1 MRRKGRQ
8 KKTALLFFLLFLGIL
23 FSAQP
28 VPAAGE
34 KSISTGEEAGIV
46 PEGEAA
52 GEIEKQRPNQGES
65 QAEEETGNQNE
76 ESLEEELLREQEES
90 QEALLEGLELGE
102 MQEAVNELLGEET
115 FSVREALE
123 RILAGEEVFSID
135 FLLETGKNFI
145 CDHLLADRVVL
156 FQVVLLVLLA
166 ALFANFTNV
175 FSGSQAGEASFYL
188 VYMLLLALLIH
199 SFRSLS
205 AGLSGSLED
214 LTAFMQALMP
224 SYFLAVTAAS
234 GAATAMVFYEMV
246 LGVIFLIQTLL
257 LKAVI
262 PGIQAYVVIQL
273 INYLH
278 KEDFLSKLAEL
289 LKTVLEWSL
298 KTITAVVIG
307 MELIQNMI
315 SPALDSLKRDALGK
329 TAAAIPGIG
338 NVIDGA
344 TEVALGTAVLIRNC
358 LGATGI
364 LVLVILGLPPVIKLA
379 GTVLAYKLLAAL
391 LQPVSD
397 KRMTGCLWAMGEGC
411 RLLLKVLL
419 TVELLLLIT
428 IAVLAVSFISH

>member
-1 MRRKGRQ
+1 MRGKDRQ
-8 KKTALLFFLLFLGIL
+8 KKTALLAFLLLLGIL
-23 FSAQP
+23 FLTEPAL
-28 VPAAGE
+28 AAGE
-34 KSISTGEEAGIV
+34 IGKSTGEEDGTT
-46 PEGEAA
+46 PDGEVTGAT
-52 GEIEKQRPNQGES
+52 EKQRSNQGED
-65 QAEEETGNQNE
+65 Q
-76 ESLEEELLREQEES
+76 EEELLREQKKS
-90 QEALLEGLELGE
+90 QESLLEGLELGE

-123 RILAGEEVFSID
+123 RILSGEELFSMD

-145 CDHLLADRVVL
+145 YDHLLADREVL

-199 SFRSLS
+199 SFGSLS
-205 AGLSGSLED
+205 ADLSGSLED

-262 PGIQAYVVIQL
+262 PGIQAYVIIQL

-278 KEDFLSKLAEL
+278 KEDFLSKLADL
-289 LKTVLEWSL
+289 LRTVLEWTL

-315 SPALDSLKRDALGK
+315 SPALDYLKRDTMGK

-358 LGATGI
+358 LGVTGI
-364 LVLVILGLPPVIKLA
+364 VVLVLLGLPPIIKLA
-379 GTVLAYKLLAAL
+379 ATVLAYQLLAAL

-397 KRMTGCLWAMGEGC
+397 KRMTCCLWAMVEGC
-411 RLLLKVLL
+411 RLLLKVLI

>member
-23 FSAQP
+23 FSVQP

-52 GEIEKQRPNQGES
+52 GEIEKQRSNQGES

-76 ESLEEELLREQEES
+76 EALEEELLREQEES

>member
-1 MRRKGRQ
+1 MRGKDRQ
-8 KKTALLFFLLFLGIL
+8 KKTALLAFLLLLGIL
-23 FSAQP
+23 FLTEPAL
-28 VPAAGE
+28 AAGE
-34 KSISTGEEAGIV
+34 IGKSTGEEDGTT
-46 PEGEAA
+46 PDGEVTGAT
-52 GEIEKQRPNQGES
+52 EKQRSNQGED
-65 QAEEETGNQNE
+65 Q
-76 ESLEEELLREQEES
+76 EEELLREQKKS
-90 QEALLEGLELGE
+90 QESLLEGLELGE

-123 RILAGEEVFSID
+123 RILSGEELFSMD

-145 CDHLLADRVVL
+145 YDHLLADREVL

-199 SFRSLS
+199 SFGSLS
-205 AGLSGSLED
+205 ADLSGSLED

-262 PGIQAYVVIQL
+262 PGIQAYVIIQL

-278 KEDFLSKLAEL
+278 KEDFLSKLADL
-289 LKTVLEWSL
+289 LRTVLEWTL

-358 LGATGI
+358 LGVTGI
-364 LVLVILGLPPVIKLA
+364 VVLVLLGLPPIIKLA
-379 GTVLAYKLLAAL
+379 ATVLAYQLLAAL

-411 RLLLKVLL
+411 RLLLKVLI

>member
-34 KSISTGEEAGIV
+34 KSISTGEEAGII

-52 GEIEKQRPNQGES
+52 GETEKQRSNQEES
-65 QAEEETGNQNE
+65 QAEEETGNQSE
-76 ESLEEELLREQEES
+76 EALEEELLREQEES

>member
-1 MRRKGRQ
+1 MRGEGRQ
-8 KKTALLFFLLFLGIL
+8 KKTALWAFLLLLGIL
-23 FSAQP
+23 FLAEP
-28 VPAAGE
+28 VLAAGE
-34 KSISTGEEAGIV
+34 TGGSTGEESGDQSK
-46 PEGEAA
+46 EA
-52 GEIEKQRPNQGES
+52 
-65 QAEEETGNQNE
+65 
-76 ESLEEELLREQEES
+76 LEEELLREQEEI
-90 QEALLEGLELGE
+90 QESLLEGMELGE

-123 RILAGEEVFSID
+123 RLLSGEEAFSMD
-135 FLLETGKNFI
+135 FLLETGKNFLY
-145 CDHLLADRVVL
+145 DHLLADREAL

-166 ALFANFTNV
+166 ALFTNFTNV
-175 FSGSQAGEASFYL
+175 FSGSQAGEVSFYL
-188 VYMLLLALLIH
+188 VYMFLMALLIH
-199 SFRSLS
+199 SFGRLS
-205 AGLSGSLED
+205 GELSGSLED

-257 LKAVI
+257 LRAVI
-262 PGIQAYVVIQL
+262 PGIQAYVIILL

-278 KEDFLSKLAEL
+278 KEDFLSKLADL

-298 KTITAVVIG
+298 KTITAVIIG

-344 TEVALGTAVLIRNC
+344 TEVALGTAVLIRNG
-358 LGATGI
+358 LGAAGI
-364 LVLVILGLPPVIKLA
+364 LVLVILGLPPVIRLA

-428 IAVLAVSFISH
+428 IAILAVSFISH

>member
-52 GEIEKQRPNQGES
+52 GETEKQRSNQEES
-65 QAEEETGNQNE
+65 QAEEKTGNQSE
-76 ESLEEELLREQEES
+76 EALEEELLREQEES

-145 CDHLLADRVVL
+145 YDHLLADRAVL

-199 SFRSLS
+199 SFGSLS

>member
-23 FSAQP
+23 FSVQP

-52 GEIEKQRPNQGES
+52 GEIEKQRSNQGES

-76 ESLEEELLREQEES
+76 EALEEELLREQEES

-145 CDHLLADRVVL
+145 YDHLLADRAVL

-364 LVLVILGLPPVIKLA
+364 LILVILGLPPVIKLA

>member
-52 GEIEKQRPNQGES
+52 GEIEKQRSNQGES

-76 ESLEEELLREQEES
+76 EALEEELLREQEES

>member
-52 GEIEKQRPNQGES
+52 GEIEKQRSNQGES

-76 ESLEEELLREQEES
+76 EALEEELLREQEES

-145 CDHLLADRVVL
+145 CDHLLADREVL

-199 SFRSLS
+199 SFGSLS

>member
-1 MRRKGRQ
+1 MRGKGRQ
-8 KKTALLFFLLFLGIL
+8 KKTALFAFLLLLGIL
-23 FSAQP
+23 FLAE
-28 VPAAGE
+28 PAL
-34 KSISTGEEAGIV
+34 
-46 PEGEAA
+46 AA
-52 GEIEKQRPNQGES
+52 RES
-65 QAEEETGNQNE
+65 GDQNE
-76 ESLEEELLREQEES
+76 EPLEEELLREQEKS

-102 MQEAVNELLGEET
+102 MQEAVNELLGEEN

-123 RILAGEEVFSID
+123 RILSGEELFSMD
-135 FLLETGKNFI
+135 FLLVTGKNFLY
-145 CDHLLADRVVL
+145 DHLLADREVL
-156 FQVVLLVLLA
+156 FQVVLLVILA

-175 FSGSQAGEASFYL
+175 FSGSQAGETSFYL
-188 VYMLLLALLIH
+188 GYMLLLALLIH
-199 SFRSLS
+199 SFGSLS
-205 AGLSGSLED
+205 ADLSKSLED

-257 LKAVI
+257 LNAVI
-262 PGIQAYVVIQL
+262 PGIQAYVIIQL

-278 KEDFLSKLAEL
+278 KEDFLSKLADL
-289 LKTVLEWSL
+289 LKTVLEWTL

-358 LGATGI
+358 LGVTGI
-364 LVLVILGLPPVIKLA
+364 VVLVILGLPPIIKLA
-379 GTVLAYKLLAAL
+379 MTVLAYKLLAAL

-411 RLLLKVLL
+411 RLLLKVLI
-419 TVELLLLIT
+419 TVELLFLIT
-428 IAVLAVSFISH
+428 IAVLTVSFISH

>member
-8 KKTALLFFLLFLGIL
+8 KKTALLFFLLFLGIM

-52 GEIEKQRPNQGES
+52 GEIEKQRSNQEES
-65 QAEEETGNQNE
+65 QAEEETRNQSE
-76 ESLEEELLREQEES
+76 EALEEELLREQEES

-145 CDHLLADRVVL
+145 YDHLLADRAVL

-199 SFRSLS
+199 SFGSLS

>member
-1 MRRKGRQ
+1 MRGKDRQ
-8 KKTALLFFLLFLGIL
+8 KKTALLAFLLLLGIL
-23 FSAQP
+23 FLTEPAL
-28 VPAAGE
+28 AAGE
-34 KSISTGEEAGIV
+34 IGKSTGEEAGTT
-46 PEGEAA
+46 PDGEVTGAT
-52 GEIEKQRPNQGES
+52 EKQRSNQGED
-65 QAEEETGNQNE
+65 Q
-76 ESLEEELLREQEES
+76 EEELLREQKKS
-90 QEALLEGLELGE
+90 QESLLEGLELGE

-123 RILAGEEVFSID
+123 RILSGEELFSMD

-145 CDHLLADRVVL
+145 YDHLLADREVL

-199 SFRSLS
+199 SFGSLS
-205 AGLSGSLED
+205 DGLSGSLED

>member
-1 MRRKGRQ
+1 MRGKDRQ
-8 KKTALLFFLLFLGIL
+8 KKTALLAFLLLLGIL
-23 FSAQP
+23 FLTEPAL
-28 VPAAGE
+28 AAGE
-34 KSISTGEEAGIV
+34 IGKSTGEEDGTT
-46 PEGEAA
+46 PDGEVTGAT
-52 GEIEKQRPNQGES
+52 EKQRSNQGED
-65 QAEEETGNQNE
+65 Q
-76 ESLEEELLREQEES
+76 EEELLREQKKS
-90 QEALLEGLELGE
+90 QESLLEGLELGE

-145 CDHLLADRVVL
+145 YDHLLADRAVL

-199 SFRSLS
+199 SFGSLS
-205 AGLSGSLED
+205 ADLSGSLED
-214 LTAFMQALMP
+214 LIAFMQALMP

-289 LKTVLEWSL
+289 LKTALEWSL

>member
-1 MRRKGRQ
+1 MRGKDRQ
-8 KKTALLFFLLFLGIL
+8 KKTALLAFLLLLGIL
-23 FSAQP
+23 FLTEPAL
-28 VPAAGE
+28 AAGE
-34 KSISTGEEAGIV
+34 IGKSTGEEAGTT
-46 PEGEAA
+46 PDGEVTGAT
-52 GEIEKQRPNQGES
+52 EKQRSNQGED
-65 QAEEETGNQNE
+65 Q
-76 ESLEEELLREQEES
+76 EEELLREQKKS
-90 QEALLEGLELGE
+90 QESLLEGLELGE

-115 FSVREALE
+115 FSVQEALE
-123 RILAGEEVFSID
+123 RILSGEELFSMD

-145 CDHLLADRVVL
+145 YDHLLADREVL
-156 FQVVLLVLLA
+156 FQVVLLVILA
-166 ALFANFTNV
+166 ALFANFTNM

-199 SFRSLS
+199 SFGSLS
-205 AGLSGSLED
+205 ADLSGSLGD

-262 PGIQAYVVIQL
+262 PGIQAYVIIQL

-278 KEDFLSKLAEL
+278 KEDFLSKLADL
-289 LKTVLEWSL
+289 LRTVLEWTL

-358 LGATGI
+358 LGVTGI
-364 LVLVILGLPPVIKLA
+364 VVLVLLGLPPIIKLA
-379 GTVLAYKLLAAL
+379 ATVLAYKLLAAL

-411 RLLLKVLL
+411 RLLLKVLI

>member
-8 KKTALLFFLLFLGIL
+8 KKTALLFFFLFLGIL

-52 GEIEKQRPNQGES
+52 GETEKQRSNQEES
-65 QAEEETGNQNE
+65 QAEEETGNQSE
-76 ESLEEELLREQEES
+76 EALEEELLREQEES

-145 CDHLLADRVVL
+145 YDHLLADRAVL

-199 SFRSLS
+199 SFGSLS

-391 LQPVSD
+391 FQPVSD

>member
-52 GEIEKQRPNQGES
+52 GEIEKQRSNQGES

-76 ESLEEELLREQEES
+76 EALEEELLREQEES

-199 SFRSLS
+199 SFGSLS

>member
-23 FSAQP
+23 FSVQP

-52 GEIEKQRPNQGES
+52 GETEKLRSNQGES
-65 QAEEETGNQNE
+65 QAEEETGNQSE
-76 ESLEEELLREQEES
+76 EALEEELLREQEES

-145 CDHLLADRVVL
+145 YDHLLADRAVL

-199 SFRSLS
+199 SFGSLS

-419 TVELLLLIT
+419 TVELLFLIT

>member
-1 MRRKGRQ
+1 MRRKDRQ
-8 KKTALLFFLLFLGIL
+8 KKTALLAFLLLLGIL
-23 FSAQP
+23 FLTEP
-28 VPAAGE
+28 VLAAGE
-34 KSISTGEEAGIV
+34 IGESTGEETGTI

-52 GEIEKQRPNQGES
+52 DGTQEQRLNQED
-65 QAEEETGNQNE
+65 QAEEKTGDQSE
-76 ESLEEELLREQEES
+76 EALKEELLREQEES

-102 MQEAVNELLGEET
+102 MQEAVNELLGKET

-145 CDHLLADRVVL
+145 YDHLLADRAVL

-199 SFRSLS
+199 SFGTLS
-205 AGLSGSLED
+205 ADLSGSLED

-246 LGVIFLIQTLL
+246 LGIIFLIQTLL

-262 PGIQAYVVIQL
+262 PGIQAYVIIQM

-278 KEDFLSKLAEL
+278 KEDFLSKLADL
-289 LKTVLEWSL
+289 LETVLEWSL

-358 LGATGI
+358 LGVTGI

>member
-23 FSAQP
+23 FSVQP

-34 KSISTGEEAGIV
+34 KSISTGEEAGII
-46 PEGEAA
+46 PEGETA
-52 GEIEKQRPNQGES
+52 GETEEQRANQGEN
-65 QAEEETGNQNE
+65 QAEEETGDQSE
-76 ESLEEELLREQEES
+76 EDQEEELLREQKKS

-123 RILAGEEVFSID
+123 WILSGEELFSMD

-145 CDHLLADRVVL
+145 YDHLLADRAVL

-364 LVLVILGLPPVIKLA
+364 LVLVILGLPPVIKLV

>member
-52 GEIEKQRPNQGES
+52 GEIEKQRSNQGES

-76 ESLEEELLREQEES
+76 EALEEELLREQEES

-199 SFRSLS
+199 SFGSLS

-214 LTAFMQALMP
+214 LIAFMQALMP

-298 KTITAVVIG
+298 KNITAVVIG

>member
-52 GEIEKQRPNQGES
+52 GEIEKQRSNQGES

-76 ESLEEELLREQEES
+76 EALEEELLREQEES

-329 TAAAIPGIG
+329 TAAAIHGIG

>member
-23 FSAQP
+23 FSVQP

-52 GEIEKQRPNQGES
+52 GEIEKQRSNQGES
-65 QAEEETGNQNE
+65 QAEEETGNQSE
-76 ESLEEELLREQEES
+76 EALEEELLREQEES

-145 CDHLLADRVVL
+145 YDHLLADRAVL

>member
-1 MRRKGRQ
+1 MKGRSM
-8 KKTALLFFLLFLGIL
+8 KKGGAFAAFAALGLAIWLFF
-23 FSAQP
+23 P
-28 VPAAGE
+28 VIIQAARQQNG
-34 KSISTGEEAGIV
+34 
-46 PEGEAA
+46 
-52 GEIEKQRPNQGES
+52 Q
-65 QAEEETGNQNE
+65 EETE
-76 ESLEEELLREQEES
+76 DELIKEQEKS

-102 MQEAVNELLGEET
+102 MQKTVNELLGEET
-115 FSVREALE
+115 FNIRDALE
-123 RILAGEEVFSID
+123 RILSGEEVFTKD
-135 FLLETGKNFI
+135 FLIDTAKNF
-145 CDHLLADRVVL
+145 LFGRLYADQEVF
-156 FQVVLLVLLA
+156 FQILLLVLIA
-166 ALFANFTNV
+166 ALFTNFTNV
-175 FSGSQAGEASFYL
+175 FSGSQAGEASFYI

-199 SFRSLS
+199 SFTSLS
-205 AGLSGSLED
+205 GELSKNLED
-214 LTAFMQALMP
+214 LITFMQALMP

>member
-52 GEIEKQRPNQGES
+52 GEIEKQRSNQGES

-76 ESLEEELLREQEES
+76 EALEEELLREQEES

-338 NVIDGA
+338 NVVDGA